1 MRRIFACAL
10 VLAAAPAFAQ
20 GRAAFATD
28 RHDFA
33 RFDEGAVVTTTF
45 AFTNTGDAPVTLTD
59 VRPSCGCTTPEYPTG
74 AVAPGATAEIVVAYA
89 SEGRPGP
96 FEKTVVVVTDEPAT
110 TTLTITGDVVPGF
123 TRNGARQGGL
133 VFEHDSYVA
142 EAAEGAVQHAF
153 RFQNQGATP
162 VRITAVRTS
171 AGAAA
176 AVVWP
181 ERPLFASDIA
191 ALVVTLDDPA
201 AIARPD
207 GTFDVAITMETTDAV
222 QPLKSLRLRGT
233 LAPTGG
239 AGSGTGG

>member
-1 MRRIFACAL
+1 MRLLTLLAVL
-10 VLAAAPAFAQ
+10 VAAAPAFAQ
-20 GRAAFATD
+20 GRAAFATS

-74 AVAPGATAEIVVAYA
+74 AIAPGATAEIVVAYA

-96 FEKTVVVVTDEPAT
+96 FEKVVTLVTDEPAT

-123 TRNGARQGGL
+123 TRGGARQGGL
-133 VFEHDSYVA
+133 VFEHDTYVA

-153 RFQNQGATP
+153 RFQNQGAAP
-162 VRITAVRTS
+162 FRITAVRTT

-176 AVVWP
+176 EVVWP
-181 ERPLFASDIA
+181 DRPIFSRDTAGI
-191 ALVVTLDDPA
+191 VITVEDPA

-207 GTFDVAITMETTDAV
+207 GTFDVAITMETTDAE

-233 LAPTGG
+233 LARPTV
-239 AGSGTGG
+239 GTGG